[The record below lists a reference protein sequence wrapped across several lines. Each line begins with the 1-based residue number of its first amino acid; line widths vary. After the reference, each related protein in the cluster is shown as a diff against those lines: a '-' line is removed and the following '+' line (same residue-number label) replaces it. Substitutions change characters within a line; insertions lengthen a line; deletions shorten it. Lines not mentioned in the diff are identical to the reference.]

1 MFFLLWVCVCET
13 NNGECQKCGVFSVKA
28 RWCLSLSHASQKVDI
43 MCKVEKWDFRASYR
57 ASLQTLPSPVVHG
70 PESWSRGTAAS
81 DSRGHR
87 DRQQTRQLRVL
98 TLLFSIINEQ
108 ESKQIR
114 TKGGWGIPVCCP
126 GVWRYRR
133 GLTPTELLRCEVEVC
148 FSARPL
154 AWRNVTLNVHIYH
167 GSGGATYWICRP

>member
-1 MFFLLWVCVCET
+1 MLRSKISEHLI
-13 NNGECQKCGVFSVKA
+13 
-28 RWCLSLSHASQKVDI
+28 R
-43 MCKVEKWDFRASYR
+43 RA
-57 ASLQTLPSPVVHG
+57 LQTLPSPVVHG

-114 TKGGWGIPVCCP
+114 TKGGWGIPVYCL
-126 GVWRYRR
+126 GVERYRL
-133 GLTPTELLRCEVEVC
+133 GLTHTELLRCEVEVC
-148 FSARPL
+148 FSPRPL
-154 AWRNVTLNVHIYH
+154 AWRNVTLNTSIMCLEVQRTGFADLKALPPNTKLSQTSTAMSAEPLNRRSLYI
-167 GSGGATYWICRP
+167 SVICWWHQ